1 MNYRHAFHA
10 GNHADVLKHLTLAR
24 LIALLARKENPF
36 AYLDSHAGVGLYDL
50 QGDAASRTGEWLEG
64 IARLWDAAGLPAP
77 AADYLN
83 VVREMNADGVLRHY
97 PGSPELARRL
107 TRPQDRLLLNEKHP
121 EDGRLL
127 KENMA
132 GDRRVAVHLGEGW
145 HLPRALLPVAE
156 KRALLLIDPPF
167 EQPDEL
173 ERCAQ
178 ALQEAIGRMRQTVV
192 AIWYPIK
199 DLRQLK
205 RFYQDLQKSGAP
217 KLLRAEL
224 YVHPADDAQR
234 LSGSGLAVANPP
246 WGLEEELRQLLP
258 WLAERLA
265 QSEGGWRLDWLIEEQ
280 PAAAKP
286 VTKPAVQAVG
296 RKGRKG

>member
-24 LIALLARKENPF
+24 LIALLKRKESPF

-50 QGDAASRTGEWLEG
+50 GGDAASRTGEWREG
-64 IARLWDAAGLPAP
+64 IARLWDAADLPEP
-77 AADYLN
+77 VADYLR
-83 VVREMNADGVLRHY
+83 VVRELNANGALRHY

-107 TRPQDRLLLNEKHP
+107 SRPQDRLLLNEKHP

-145 HLPRALLPVAE
+145 HIPRALLPVVE

-199 DLRQLK
+199 DSRQLG
-205 RFYQDLQKSGAP
+205 RFYRDLQKSGAP
-217 KLLRAEL
+217 KLLCVEL
-224 YVHPADDAQR
+224 HVHPASDAQR
-234 LSGSGLAVANPP
+234 LNGSGLAIANPP

-265 QSEGGWRLDWLIEEQ
+265 QTQGDWRLDWLIEEQ
-280 PAAAKP
+280 PVVAKP
-286 VTKPAVQAVG
+286 ATPAAG
-296 RKGRKG
+296 RKGRKS